1 MGQRAGALGAGIVSK
16 RRKTMYQPRSVRAR
30 RQALIRA
37 GVWVF
42 LVLFVFSIVGVAIA
56 VVSTTANR

>member
-1 MGQRAGALGAGIVSK
+1 MSK